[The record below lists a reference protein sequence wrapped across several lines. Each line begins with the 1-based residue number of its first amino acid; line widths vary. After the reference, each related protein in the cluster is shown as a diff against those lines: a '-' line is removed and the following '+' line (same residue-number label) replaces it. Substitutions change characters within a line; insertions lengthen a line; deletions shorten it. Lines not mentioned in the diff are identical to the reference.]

1 MTISDGS
8 PTFDIGS
15 NVSQHNRTE
24 VEQLLSTYTPKKTK
38 TVNIELDIAL
48 TDDEPIFHKP
58 RRLPFAERDIVD
70 AEVDEWVK
78 NGIVEPCSSPYA
90 SQVVVVKKK
99 DGKSRVCID
108 YRRLNHK
115 LIKDN
120 YTLPLIDD
128 ILDCLQN
135 SKIFTT
141 LDLKNGFF
149 HVAVNERSRKFTSFV
164 THNGQYQF
172 RRMPFGLS
180 TCPSTFMRYINA
192 IFRHLIS
199 KSIVLP
205 YMDDVVIP
213 AANESQAFEYLKI
226 VLQVAYDYG
235 LEINFK
241 KCQFLRNKIEFLGHI
256 IENGRLFPS
265 PSKTKAVI
273 NYPDL
278 KNIKDVRRFLRL
290 TGYFRKF
297 LPSYST
303 IAKPLSDLLRKD
315 SPFQFYAEQQTA
327 FQKLK
332 YLLSQQT
339 VLSIFNQNS
348 PIEIHTDASI
358 DGLGAVLLQKSIH
371 DNQFHPV
378 FYMSKKTSDHERK
391 YTSFELEVLAVVE
404 ALKKF
409 HIYVLGT
416 SFKIITDCDALV
428 KTLSKKELNPRI
440 ARWALYLQE
449 FNYTIEHRTGSNMAH
464 VDALSR
470 PPHCMLIQNSVHLQF
485 LKAQQANDQITTI
498 KTLLETTQHD
508 NYIVKNKLLYKT
520 VNGTDLLVV
529 PDEMQANIIK
539 TAHERGHFAVLRTQD
554 LVSKEFTSHDLKTNK
569 STWLYPTRSTDAA
582 EVINRLENFG
592 NPARI
597 ITDKGSAFTSSSFED
612 YCKKQNILHI
622 SITTSLPRSNGQ
634 IEKQNSTII
643 AVLSKLSA
651 NDPEKWYSHVPH
663 LQEILNSTFQRSI
676 KMTPFELLFGT
687 KMKTCQDIE
696 IVELLNDEITAQFQ
710 EQRDALRQDAKK
722 QIYKVHDENRR
733 TYNLRRRQAHKYQL
747 HDLVAI
753 KRTQF
758 GPGLKLKQ
766 KYLGPYK
773 VTKVKHNDTYDVE
786 KCDFVDGPSKTS
798 TCAEFMKLWPN
809 QTNSTLFLH

>member
-8 PTFDIGS
+8 PTFDIGP
-15 NVSQHNRTE
+15 NVSQHNRAK
-24 VEQLLSTYTPKKTK
+24 VEQLLSTHTPKKTK

-48 TDDEPIFHKP
+48 TDDEPIFYKP

-70 AEVDEWVK
+70 AQVDEWVK

-108 YRRLNHK
+108 YRRLNRK

-120 YTLPLIDD
+120 YPLPLIDD

-135 SKIFTT
+135 AKIFTT

-149 HVAVNERSRKFTSFV
+149 HVAVNERSSKFTRFV

-180 TCPSTFMRYINA
+180 TCPSNFMRYINA

-213 AANESQAFEYLKI
+213 AANESEALEYLKI
-226 VLQVAYDYG
+226 VLQ
-235 LEINFK
+235 
-241 KCQFLRNKIEFLGHI
+241 
-256 IENGRLFPS
+256 
-265 PSKTKAVI
+265 
-273 NYPDL
+273 
-278 KNIKDVRRFLRL
+278 
-290 TGYFRKF
+290 
-297 LPSYST
+297 
-303 IAKPLSDLLRKD
+303 
-315 SPFQFYAEQQTA
+315 
-327 FQKLK
+327 
-332 YLLSQQT
+332 
-339 VLSIFNQNS
+339 
-348 PIEIHTDASI
+348 
-358 DGLGAVLLQKSIH
+358 
-371 DNQFHPV
+371 
-378 FYMSKKTSDHERK
+378 
-391 YTSFELEVLAVVE
+391 
-404 ALKKF
+404 
-409 HIYVLGT
+409 
-416 SFKIITDCDALV
+416 
-428 KTLSKKELNPRI
+428 
-440 ARWALYLQE
+440 
-449 FNYTIEHRTGSNMAH
+449 
-464 VDALSR
+464 
-470 PPHCMLIQNSVHLQF
+470 
-485 LKAQQANDQITTI
+485 
-498 KTLLETTQHD
+498 
-508 NYIVKNKLLYKT
+508 
-520 VNGTDLLVV
+520 
-529 PDEMQANIIK
+529 
-539 TAHERGHFAVLRTQD
+539 D
-554 LVSKEFTSHDLKTNK
+554 LVSKDFYIPRLKDKVEKCIQNCVTCILTNRKRGKQDGTLNPIEKNDLPLHTFHLDHLGPLATTSKKYKHVFAVIDAFSKF
-569 STWLYPTRSTDAA
+569 TWLYPTRSTDVA
-582 EVINRLENFG
+582 EVINRLENQRHVFG

-597 ITDKGSAFTSSSFED
+597 ITDKGSAFTSSAFED

-622 SITTSLPRSNGQ
+622 SITTGLPRLNGQ

-643 AVLSKLSA
+643 AVLSKLSVD
-651 NDPEKWYSHVPH
+651 DPEKWYSHVPH

-687 KMKTCQDIE
+687 KMKSCQDIE

-722 QIYKVHDENRR
+722 QIYKVQDENRR

-773 VTKVKHNDTYDVE
+773 SYK
-786 KCDFVDGPSKTS
+786 SQ
-798 TCAEFMKLWPN
+798 A
-809 QTNSTLFLH
+809 Q

>member
-1 MTISDGS
+1 
-8 PTFDIGS
+8 
-15 NVSQHNRTE
+15 
-24 VEQLLSTYTPKKTK
+24 
-38 TVNIELDIAL
+38 
-48 TDDEPIFHKP
+48 
-58 RRLPFAERDIVD
+58 
-70 AEVDEWVK
+70 
-78 NGIVEPCSSPYA
+78 
-90 SQVVVVKKK
+90 
-99 DGKSRVCID
+99 
-108 YRRLNHK
+108 
-115 LIKDN
+115 
-120 YTLPLIDD
+120 
-128 ILDCLQN
+128 
-135 SKIFTT
+135 
-141 LDLKNGFF
+141 
-149 HVAVNERSRKFTSFV
+149 
-164 THNGQYQF
+164 
-172 RRMPFGLS
+172 MPFGLS

-192 IFRHLIS
+192 IFGHLIS

-213 AANESQAFEYLKI
+213 VANESQALEYLKI
-226 VLQVAYDYG
+226 VLEVACDYG

-241 KCQFLRNKIEFLGHI
+241 KCQFLRNTIDFLGHI

-265 PSKTKAVI
+265 PSKTEAVI

-278 KNIKDVRRFLRL
+278 KNTKDVRRFLGL

-315 SPFQFYAEQQTA
+315 SLFQFYAEQQTA

-332 YLLSQQT
+332 YLLSQQP

-348 PIEIHTDASI
+348 PTDIHTDVSI
-358 DGLGAVLLQKSIH
+358 DGLGAVLFQKSIH
-371 DNQFHPV
+371 DNQFPPV

-409 HIYVLGT
+409 RFYVLGT

-449 FNYTIEHRTGSNMAH
+449 FNYTIEHRTGSKMAH

-485 LKAQQANDQITTI
+485 LKAQQADDQITAI
-498 KTLLETTQHD
+498 KTLLETTPHD
-508 NYIVKNKLLYKT
+508 NYI
-520 VNGTDLLVV
+520 
-529 PDEMQANIIK
+529 ASIIK
-539 TAHERGHFAVLRTQD
+539 TAHERGHFTVLRIQD
-554 LVSKEFTSHDLKTNK
+554 LVSKDFYILRLKDKVEKFIQNCVTCILTNRKRGKQDGTLNPIEKNDLPLHTFHLDHLGPLATTSKKHKHVLAVIDAFSKF
-569 STWLYPTRSTDAA
+569 TWLYPTRSTDAA
-582 EVINRLENFG
+582 EAINRLENQRHVFG
-592 NPARI
+592 NPYRI
-597 ITDKGSAFTSSSFED
+597 ITDKGSAFTSSAFED

-622 SITTSLPRSNGQ
+622 CITTGLSRSNGQ

-643 AVLSKLSA
+643 AVLSKLSVD
-651 NDPEKWYSHVPH
+651 DPEKWYSHVPH

-687 KMKTCQDIE
+687 NMKSCQVIE
-696 IVELLNDEITAQFQ
+696 IVELLNDEITAQFP

-722 QIYKVHDENRR
+722 QIYKVQDENRR

-753 KRTQF
+753 KRSQF
-758 GPGLKLKQ
+758 DPGLKLKQ

-798 TCAEFMKLWPN
+798 TCAEFMKLWLS
-809 QTNSTLFLH
+809 QTNST